1 MGNPDERQRR
11 NSPQAG
17 EGGNKTKLSDLKA
30 EFLSDPDNKAAYDAL
45 APEFDLARKLIAA
58 RAAAGLSQA
67 EGAERMGIKQSA
79 ISRIEGARQNIS
91 IEKLVRFAD
100 AVGAK
105 LDIRLDPV

>member
-1 MGNPDERQRR
+1 MTEL
-11 NSPQAG
+11 
-17 EGGNKTKLSDLKA
+17 KT
-30 EFLSDPDNKAAYDAL
+30 EFLSDADNKAAYDAL

-67 EGAERMGIKQSA
+67 EVAERMGTKQSD

-91 IEKLVRFAD
+91 IEKLARFAD
-100 AVGAK
+100 AVGTK